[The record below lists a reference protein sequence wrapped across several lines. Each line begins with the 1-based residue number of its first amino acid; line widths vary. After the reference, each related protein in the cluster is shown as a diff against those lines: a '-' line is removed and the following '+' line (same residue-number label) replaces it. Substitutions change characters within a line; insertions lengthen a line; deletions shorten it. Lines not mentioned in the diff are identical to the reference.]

1 MRKLLMILSAFLA
14 CCSTDA
20 SAIGTSVK
28 LGGETAEFR
37 LIRNETAGAAVEV
50 WRDGKLTQTFENL
63 GESFL
68 PIDLAGKKMPLV
80 TLDTRKEGFEKV
92 VVRTAQPPYIGSLW
106 VFEWDKKE
114 KKFAHVLDER
124 GDRSLPVPLSTVVRL
139 ENNGEL
145 RYQLP
150 ASQKVKTL
158 RWNGRGFK

>member
-1 MRKLLMILSAFLA
+1 MRKLLLIMPALLA
-14 CCSTDA
+14 A
-20 SAIGTSVK
+20 SPEALAVGTTVK
-28 LGGETAEFR
+28 MGSETAEFR

-68 PIDLAGKKMPLV
+68 PIDLAGKKVPMV
-80 TLDTRKEGFEKV
+80 TFDTRKEGYDKV

-106 VFEWDKKE
+106 VFEWDKAAG
-114 KKFAHVLDER
+114 KFAHVLDER
-124 GDRSLPVPLSTVVRL
+124 GDRSLPVPLATVVRL
-139 ENNGEL
+139 DDTGAL

-158 RWNGRGFK
+158 RWNGRGFR